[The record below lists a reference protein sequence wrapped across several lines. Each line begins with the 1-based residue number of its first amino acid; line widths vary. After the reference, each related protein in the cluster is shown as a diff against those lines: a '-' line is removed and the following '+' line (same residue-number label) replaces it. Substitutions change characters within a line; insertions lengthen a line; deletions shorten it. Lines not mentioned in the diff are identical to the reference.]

1 MDREWYFYMVR
12 CRDNSL
18 YCGIATDLE
27 DRIKEHNLGIGAKYT
42 ATRKPVALVFSERH
56 PNVSAARKREEQVK
70 KWSRGKKEQLVA
82 GFPRRGSE

>member
-1 MDREWYFYMVR
+1 MVR

-27 DRIKEHNLGIGAKYT
+27 DRVREHNLGIGAKYT
-42 ATRKPVALVFSERH
+42 AIRKPVALAYSERH
-56 PNVSAARKREEQVK
+56 VDIAAARKREEQVK
-70 KWSRGKKEQLVA
+70 KWSRSKKEQLIV